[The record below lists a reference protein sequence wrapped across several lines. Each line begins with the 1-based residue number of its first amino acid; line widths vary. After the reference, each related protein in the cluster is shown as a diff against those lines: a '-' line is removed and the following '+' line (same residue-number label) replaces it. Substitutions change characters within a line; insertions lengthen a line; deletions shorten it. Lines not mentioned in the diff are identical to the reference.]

1 MFADRNSGFPRL
13 LILAGLTLL
22 VLPGTLRAE
31 NTWNLALYGAR
42 NSPDRFVDILTR
54 PPPEMRSSWL
64 YAMTLGYTFY
74 QGAGV
79 RMEAELQLARHTGM
93 QRHYEV
99 NAIYL
104 GRWSTPFT
112 GPNRDLNLA
121 LGHGLSW
128 ASEVPPIEPRS
139 TPEREDSTRLLHYML
154 LEIEFR
160 PSRERPWSG
169 FTRIHHRS
177 GVFGLFDNVRGGSNF
192 IALGIRYRW

>member
-1 MFADRNSGFPRL
+1 MLVAERRRIRFPE
-13 LILAGLTLL
+13 TLL
-22 VLPGTLRAE
+22 LVVLLLCCGGLRAE
-31 NTWNLALYGAR
+31 DAWNVALYGAK
-42 NSPDRFVDILTR
+42 NSPDRFVDILSR

-79 RMEAELQLARHTGM
+79 RMEAELQFARHTGM
-93 QRHYEV
+93 QRHYEL

-104 GRWSTPFT
+104 GRWSTPFLDA
-112 GPNRDLNLA
+112 GRDLNLA

-139 TPEREDSTRLLHYML
+139 DPDEEESTRLLHYLL
-154 LEIEFR
+154 LEVEYR
-160 PSRERPWSG
+160 PSREHPWSA